1 MLGAWVLGGL
11 GAASTMVAMA
21 REDSPPEVAEVVR
34 PRKGWRGK
42 QADATEVR
50 LGRRRSDGVAPS
62 LFIWVERGVERR
74 PKVAASIHGTVV
86 FRFQEDLS
94 PLRIRFGRGLI
105 EVSDGDSDSPDLAVS
120 GRLPDIVHLATAPN
134 LLGIPNPVKIDGIGA
149 ILRLSRGRVA
159 VEGDRG
165 LALKLIR
172 LLAI

>member
-1 MLGAWVLGGL
+1 
-11 GAASTMVAMA
+11 MA
-21 REDSPPEVAEVVR
+21 REETSPDVAEIVR
-34 PRKGWRGK
+34 PKRGRRGK
-42 QADATEVR
+42 QAEATEVR

-74 PKVAASIHGTVV
+74 PRVAASIHGTVV
-86 FRFQEDLS
+86 FRFSEDLS

-105 EVSDGDSDSPDLAVS
+105 EVSDGDMESPDLAVS

-159 VEGDRG
+159 IEGDRG